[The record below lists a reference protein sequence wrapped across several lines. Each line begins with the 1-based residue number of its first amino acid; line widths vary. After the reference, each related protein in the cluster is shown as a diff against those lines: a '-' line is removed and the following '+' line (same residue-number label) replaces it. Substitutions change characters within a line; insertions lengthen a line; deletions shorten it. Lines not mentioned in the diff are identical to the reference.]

1 MQATG
6 EGPGRSDSPFS
17 RTVGELASHTV
28 YVEECREALLA
39 ICEVIP
45 LQFLSCWMAVNNG
58 IDVDYPRNLTK
69 AVLAE

>member
-1 MQATG
+1 
-6 EGPGRSDSPFS
+6 
-17 RTVGELASHTV
+17 V

-39 ICEVIP
+39 ICEIIP

-58 IDVDYPRNLTK
+58 IDVDHPRNLTK